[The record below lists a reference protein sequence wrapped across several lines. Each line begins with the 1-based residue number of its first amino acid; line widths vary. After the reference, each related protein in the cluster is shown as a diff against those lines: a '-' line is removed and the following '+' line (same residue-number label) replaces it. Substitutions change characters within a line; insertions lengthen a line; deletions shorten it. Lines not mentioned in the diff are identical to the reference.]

1 MPWRIATGLSLIVWV
16 VALLLVG
23 ERLAY
28 LEPYSKMLVEQYA
41 WTVSLHLAAAATA
54 LFALIYWLARR
65 AGLGDV
71 GGKLKLMDKR
81 LAAGEAHDA
90 ELGRRLERE
99 REGDLE

>member
-23 ERLAY
+23 ERLEY
-28 LEPYSKMLVEQYA
+28 LAPYSEMLIEQYA
-41 WTVSLHLAAAATA
+41 LTVSLHLTTAAAA
-54 LFALIYWLARR
+54 LFALLYWLARR

>member
-1 MPWRIATGLSLIVWV
+1 MPWQIATGLSMIVWA
-16 VALLLVG
+16 VALLYYG
-23 ERLAY
+23 ERLKY
-28 LEPYSKMLVEQYA
+28 LAPYSMMLFEQYA
-41 WTVSLHLAAAATA
+41 WTVSLHLTVTAAG
-54 LFALIYWLARR
+54 LFALLYWLARR

-81 LAAGEAHDA
+81 ISAGEAHDA

>member
-16 VALLLVG
+16 VALFVSA
-23 ERLAY
+23 ERLVY
-28 LEPYSKMLVEQYA
+28 LASYKGMLIERYG
-41 WTVSLHLAAAATA
+41 WTLSWHLAVTAAG
-54 LFALIYWLARR
+54 LFALLYWLARR
-65 AGLGDV
+65 AGLGDL

>member
-1 MPWRIATGLSLIVWV
+1 MPWRVATGLSLTLW
-16 VALLLVG
+16 ALAFLLVG
-23 ERLAY
+23 ERLEY
-28 LEPYSKMLVEQYA
+28 LAPYRGVLVERYA
-41 WTVSLHLAAAATA
+41 WTVSLHLTAAAAGVFV
-54 LFALIYWLARR
+54 LLYWLARR

-99 REGDLE
+99 REGDLG

>member
-1 MPWRIATGLSLIVWV
+1 MPWQIATGLSLIVWV
-16 VALLLVG
+16 GALIIAS
-23 ERLAY
+23 ERLKY
-28 LEPYSKMLVEQYA
+28 LAPYSKMLLNQYGL
-41 WTVSLHLAAAATA
+41 TVSLHLTAMAAG

>member
-23 ERLAY
+23 ERLEY
-28 LEPYSKMLVEQYA
+28 LEPYSKMLIEQYA
-41 WTVSLHLAAAATA
+41 LTVSLHLMAAVTA

-65 AGLGDV
+65 AGLGDL

>member
-1 MPWRIATGLSLIVWV
+1 MPWQIATGLSLIVW
-16 VALLLVG
+16 ALAFLFYAK
-23 ERLAY
+23 RLTY
-28 LEPYSKMLVEQYA
+28 LAPYSAMLFEQYA
-41 WTVSLHLAAAATA
+41 WTVSLHLTATA
-54 LFALIYWLARR
+54 AGLFALLYWLARR

>member
-16 VALLLVG
+16 VALMLVG
-23 ERLAY
+23 ERLEY
-28 LEPYSKMLVEQYA
+28 LAPYSEMLIEQYA
-41 WTVSLHLAAAATA
+41 LTVALHLTAAAAA
-54 LFALIYWLARR
+54 LFALLYWLARR

-99 REGDLE
+99 REGDLR

>member
-23 ERLAY
+23 ERLEY
-28 LEPYSKMLVEQYA
+28 LAPYSEMLIEQYA
-41 WTVSLHLAAAATA
+41 LTVSLHLMTAVTA
-54 LFALIYWLARR
+54 LFALLYWLARR